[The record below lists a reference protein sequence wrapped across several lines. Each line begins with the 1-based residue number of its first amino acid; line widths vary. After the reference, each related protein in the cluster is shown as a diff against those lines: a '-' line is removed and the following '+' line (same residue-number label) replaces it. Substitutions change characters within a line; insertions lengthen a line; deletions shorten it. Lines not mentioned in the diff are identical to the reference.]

1 MNALVTYVN
10 VKNSLDK
17 FYFNTSSGIYNW
29 DIIHS
34 DGLKDYL
41 GDNGKEI
48 QIMWDDDSPTLY
60 HN

>member
-1 MNALVTYVN
+1 MSAIVTYLN
-10 VKNSLDK
+10 VKNSSDK
-17 FYFNTSSGIYNW
+17 FYFNFSSGVYSW
-29 DIIHS
+29 DITHR

-48 QIMWDDDSPTLY
+48 QIMWEDDSPTPY